1 MKSKSLLFFSLLI
14 GGSLSA
20 QITITSAELPS
31 VGDTYIQVA
40 VSTVISPG
48 PAGANQTWDFS
59 SLSGTATPYGYVSL
73 AASQDQASFP
83 NANLVEGVS
92 GAENYFK
99 KNATEFSIEGQFV
112 VNSVRSIFTDS
123 KEFYVLPIT
132 YNDVFNETFSGSIEN
147 IAQGQT
153 FTADGTVQITADGH
167 GTLILPYGTVTDV
180 LRIRTTYEYD
190 IIFQGIPFY
199 GINDTIYTWRNL
211 DNNATLASHTVSY
224 TDNTLSLES
233 MSYLDQSSFSTTGVN
248 ELATAELFSMY
259 PNPATSTLT
268 VVNSVDNGTV
278 TIFDMSG
285 RMVHTQAIAT
295 ETEQVD
301 VADLPAGMYMVQV
314 ANSKFQHTELLVI
327 E

>member
-1 MKSKSLLFFSLLI
+1 
-14 GGSLSA
+14 
-20 QITITSAELPS
+20 
-31 VGDTYIQVA
+31 
-40 VSTVISPG
+40 
-48 PAGANQTWDFS
+48 
-59 SLSGTATPYGYVSL
+59 
-73 AASQDQASFP
+73 
-83 NANLVEGVS
+83 
-92 GAENYFK
+92 
-99 KNATEFSIEGQFV
+99 
-112 VNSVRSIFTDS
+112 
-123 KEFYVLPIT
+123 
-132 YNDVFNETFSGSIEN
+132 
-147 IAQGQT
+147 
-153 FTADGTVQITADGH
+153 
-167 GTLILPYGTVTDV
+167 LILPYGTVTDV

-233 MSYLDQSSFSTTGVN
+233 MSYLDQSSFSATGVN

-301 VADLPAGMYMVQV
+301 VTDLPAGMYMVQV